1 MSSVLSFLPRLLPED
16 LVAFT
21 QYCFFDPD
29 ASSFR
34 ALELAQLRY
43 DLLHAI
49 LSVLANTDVPELTL
63 FSRLQD
69 AVAVTLTLHTDFFE
83 THVAEPLEE
92 QVAAAFAQGMA
103 LSQIEAAVRLLQRS
117 YGTTTEDV
125 MIQLTLR
132 FVEETLKEAVKESVK
147 EEENKEKEEEEA
159 VKEEENKE
167 NAVVTSAT
175 LVASLLSEE
184 KEETSTRRLTAGII
198 ALLEKFAASPNQPRI
213 VKELLYVC
221 VSNQTHSDFAFALLR
236 LLLPSNAPSLE
247 ELVADLVHTI
257 AVATPE
263 SIHASVRA
271 VESALEFMGSPS
283 VYHALLL
290 SPSVASVLPWCDAD
304 AGVVSCVA
312 HGRLYDN
319 IALASVGGVMG
330 CEK

>member
-49 LSVLANTDVPELTL
+49 LSALANTDVPELTL

-147 EEENKEKEEEEA
+147 EEENKE
-159 VKEEENKE
+159 

-184 KEETSTRRLTAGII
+184 KEETSTRHLTAGII
-198 ALLEKFAASPNQPRI
+198 ALLEKFATSPNQPRI

>member
-1 MSSVLSFLPRLLPED
+1 M
-16 LVAFT
+16 
-21 QYCFFDPD
+21 
-29 ASSFR
+29 
-34 ALELAQLRY
+34 
-43 DLLHAI
+43 
-49 LSVLANTDVPELTL
+49 
-63 FSRLQD
+63 
-69 AVAVTLTLHTDFFE
+69 
-83 THVAEPLEE
+83 
-92 QVAAAFAQGMA
+92 
-103 LSQIEAAVRLLQRS
+103 
-117 YGTTTEDV
+117 
-125 MIQLTLR
+125 
-132 FVEETLKEAVKESVK
+132 
-147 EEENKEKEEEEA
+147 
-159 VKEEENKE
+159 KEEENKE

-198 ALLEKFAASPNQPRI
+198 ALLEKFATSPNQPRI

>member
-49 LSVLANTDVPELTL
+49 LSALANTDVPELTL

-132 FVEETLKEAVKESVK
+132 FVEETLKEAVK
-147 EEENKEKEEEEA
+147 EA

-247 ELVADLVHTI
+247 ELVAELVQSI
-257 AVATPE
+257 AVATSE

-283 VYHALLL
+283 VYHALLP

>member
-1 MSSVLSFLPRLLPED
+1 M
-16 LVAFT
+16 VAFT

-49 LSVLANTDVPELTL
+49 LSALANTDVPELTL

-92 QVAAAFAQGMA
+92 QVSAAFAQGMA

-132 FVEETLKEAVKESVK
+132 FVEETL
-147 EEENKEKEEEEA
+147 EEA
-159 VKEEENKE
+159 VKEEEEEEKEEKEKKE

-175 LVASLLSEE
+175 LIASLLSEE

-213 VKELLYVC
+213 VKELLYIC

-247 ELVADLVHTI
+247 ELVAELVQSI
-257 AVATPE
+257 AVATSE

-283 VYHALLL
+283 VYHALLP

>member
-49 LSVLANTDVPELTL
+49 LSALANTDVPELTL

-83 THVAEPLEE
+83 TRVAEPLEE

-132 FVEETLKEAVKESVK
+132 FVEETLKEAVKE
-147 EEENKEKEEEEA
+147 A

-198 ALLEKFAASPNQPRI
+198 ALLEKFATSPNQPRI

>member
-49 LSVLANTDVPELTL
+49 LSALDNTDVPELTL

-198 ALLEKFAASPNQPRI
+198 ALLEKFATSPNQPRI

>member
-1 MSSVLSFLPRLLPED
+1 MSSVLSFLPRLPPGD

-49 LSVLANTDVPELTL
+49 LSALANTDVPELTL

-132 FVEETLKEAVKESVK
+132 FVEETLKEAVKE
-147 EEENKEKEEEEA
+147 A

-198 ALLEKFAASPNQPRI
+198 ALLEKFATSPNQPRI

>member
-1 MSSVLSFLPRLLPED
+1 M
-16 LVAFT
+16 
-21 QYCFFDPD
+21 
-29 ASSFR
+29 
-34 ALELAQLRY
+34 
-43 DLLHAI
+43 
-49 LSVLANTDVPELTL
+49 
-63 FSRLQD
+63 
-69 AVAVTLTLHTDFFE
+69 
-83 THVAEPLEE
+83 
-92 QVAAAFAQGMA
+92 AAAFAQGMA

-147 EEENKEKEEEEA
+147 EEENKE
-159 VKEEENKE
+159 

-198 ALLEKFAASPNQPRI
+198 ALLEKFATSPNQPRI

>member
-1 MSSVLSFLPRLLPED
+1 M
-16 LVAFT
+16 VAFT

-49 LSVLANTDVPELTL
+49 LSALANTDVLELTL

-132 FVEETLKEAVKESVK
+132 FVEETLKEAVKE
-147 EEENKEKEEEEA
+147 EENKEKEKEEA
-159 VKEEENKE
+159 VKEKEKKE

-175 LVASLLSEE
+175 LIASLLSEE

-198 ALLEKFAASPNQPRI
+198 ALLEKFATSPNQPRI
-213 VKELLYVC
+213 VKELLYIC

-247 ELVADLVHTI
+247 ELVADLVQSI

-283 VYHALLL
+283 VYHALLP

>member
-1 MSSVLSFLPRLLPED
+1 
-16 LVAFT
+16 
-21 QYCFFDPD
+21 
-29 ASSFR
+29 
-34 ALELAQLRY
+34 
-43 DLLHAI
+43 
-49 LSVLANTDVPELTL
+49 
-63 FSRLQD
+63 
-69 AVAVTLTLHTDFFE
+69 
-83 THVAEPLEE
+83 
-92 QVAAAFAQGMA
+92 
-103 LSQIEAAVRLLQRS
+103 
-117 YGTTTEDV
+117 

-132 FVEETLKEAVKESVK
+132 FVEETLKEAVKEAVK

-198 ALLEKFAASPNQPRI
+198 ALLEKFATSPNQPRI

>member
-1 MSSVLSFLPRLLPED
+1 M
-16 LVAFT
+16 VAFT

-132 FVEETLKEAVKESVK
+132 FVEETLKEAVKES
-147 EEENKEKEEEEA
+147 

>member
-49 LSVLANTDVPELTL
+49 LSALANTDVPELTL

-132 FVEETLKEAVKESVK
+132 FVEETLEEAVK
-147 EEENKEKEEEEA
+147 EEENKEKEEEKE
-159 VKEEENKE
+159 KEEKEKKE

-247 ELVADLVHTI
+247 ELVADLVQSI
-257 AVATPE
+257 AVATSE

-283 VYHALLL
+283 VYHALLP

>member
-49 LSVLANTDVPELTL
+49 LSALANTDVSELTL

-132 FVEETLKEAVKESVK
+132 FVEETLEEATLKEKK
-147 EEENKEKEEEEA
+147 KEEEEEE
-159 VKEEENKE
+159 KEEKEKKE

-184 KEETSTRRLTAGII
+184 KEETSTRRFTAGII

-213 VKELLYVC
+213 VKELLYIC

-247 ELVADLVHTI
+247 ELVAELVQSI

-283 VYHALLL
+283 VYHALLP

>member
-49 LSVLANTDVPELTL
+49 LSAVANTDVPELTL

-132 FVEETLKEAVKESVK
+132 FVEETLKEAVKE
-147 EEENKEKEEEEA
+147 A

-198 ALLEKFAASPNQPRI
+198 ALLEKFATSPNQPRI

>member
-1 MSSVLSFLPRLLPED
+1 M
-16 LVAFT
+16 
-21 QYCFFDPD
+21 
-29 ASSFR
+29 
-34 ALELAQLRY
+34 RY

-49 LSVLANTDVPELTL
+49 LSALANTDVSELTL

-132 FVEETLKEAVKESVK
+132 FVEETL
-147 EEENKEKEEEEA
+147 EEA
-159 VKEEENKE
+159 VKEEEEEEKEEKEKKE

-213 VKELLYVC
+213 VKELLYIC

-247 ELVADLVHTI
+247 ELVAELVQSI
-257 AVATPE
+257 AVATSE

-283 VYHALLL
+283 VYHALLP

>member
-1 MSSVLSFLPRLLPED
+1 MSSVLSFLPRLLSED

-49 LSVLANTDVPELTL
+49 LSALANTDVPELTL

-92 QVAAAFAQGMA
+92 QVSAAFAQGMA

-132 FVEETLKEAVKESVK
+132 FVEETLEEAVK
-147 EEENKEKEEEEA
+147 EEENKEKEEEKE
-159 VKEEENKE
+159 KEEKEKKE

-247 ELVADLVHTI
+247 ELVAELVQSI
-257 AVATPE
+257 AVATSE

-283 VYHALLL
+283 VYHALLP

>member
-1 MSSVLSFLPRLLPED
+1 MSSVLSFLPRLHPED

-49 LSVLANTDVPELTL
+49 LSALANTDVPELTL

-92 QVAAAFAQGMA
+92 QVSAAFAQGMA

-132 FVEETLKEAVKESVK
+132 FVEETL
-147 EEENKEKEEEEA
+147 EEA

-167 NAVVTSAT
+167 K
-175 LVASLLSEE
+175 SEE
-184 KEETSTRRLTAGII
+184 KVRQARGVSPRESSHCWRSSRRRPTSLALSKNFSTCAFQTKLTPISRSRFFASSFPPTPRLS
-198 ALLEKFAASPNQPRI
+198 KNSSPSWF
-213 VKELLYVC
+213 K
-221 VSNQTHSDFAFALLR
+221 A
-236 LLLPSNAPSLE
+236 LPSQRP
-247 ELVADLVHTI
+247 
-257 AVATPE
+257 
-263 SIHASVRA
+263 
-271 VESALEFMGSPS
+271 SPS
-283 VYHALLL
+283 TPPFERWRVL
-290 SPSVASVLPWCDAD
+290 SNSWDPPPCTTPSYPRRQWRRCCRGATLTRVW
-304 AGVVSCVA
+304 
-312 HGRLYDN
+312 
-319 IALASVGGVMG
+319 
-330 CEK
+330 

>member
-1 MSSVLSFLPRLLPED
+1 M
-16 LVAFT
+16 VAFT

-49 LSVLANTDVPELTL
+49 LSALANTDVPELTL

-132 FVEETLKEAVKESVK
+132 FVEETLEEAVK
-147 EEENKEKEEEEA
+147 EEENKEKE
-159 VKEEENKE
+159 KEEETEEKQKKE

-198 ALLEKFAASPNQPRI
+198 ALLEKFATSPNQPRI
-213 VKELLYVC
+213 VKELLYIC

-283 VYHALLL
+283 VYHALLP

>member
-1 MSSVLSFLPRLLPED
+1 M
-16 LVAFT
+16 VAFT

-34 ALELAQLRY
+34 ALELAQLRS

-49 LSVLANTDVPELTL
+49 LSALANTDVPELTL

-132 FVEETLKEAVKESVK
+132 FVEETLKEAVKE
-147 EEENKEKEEEEA
+147 EEEKEE
-159 VKEEENKE
+159 KEKKE

-247 ELVADLVHTI
+247 ELVADLVQSI
-257 AVATPE
+257 AVATSE

-283 VYHALLL
+283 VYHALLP

>member
-1 MSSVLSFLPRLLPED
+1 M
-16 LVAFT
+16 VAFT

-49 LSVLANTDVPELTL
+49 LSALANTDVPELTL

-132 FVEETLKEAVKESVK
+132 FVEETLKEAVKGEENKEK
-147 EEENKEKEEEEA
+147 EEENKEKEKEEA

-247 ELVADLVHTI
+247 ELVAELVQSI
-257 AVATPE
+257 AVATSE

-283 VYHALLL
+283 VYHALLP

>member
-49 LSVLANTDVPELTL
+49 LSALANTDVPELTL

-132 FVEETLKEAVKESVK
+132 FVEETLKEAVKE
-147 EEENKEKEEEEA
+147 A

-198 ALLEKFAASPNQPRI
+198 ALLEKFATSPNQPRI

>member
-92 QVAAAFAQGMA
+92 QVSAAFAQGMA

-132 FVEETLKEAVKESVK
+132 FVEETLKEAVKE
-147 EEENKEKEEEEA
+147 EEEKEE
-159 VKEEENKE
+159 KEKKE

-213 VKELLYVC
+213 VKELLYIC

-247 ELVADLVHTI
+247 ELVAELVQSI
-257 AVATPE
+257 AVATSE

-283 VYHALLL
+283 VYHALLP

-312 HGRLYDN
+312 HGRLHDN

>member
-1 MSSVLSFLPRLLPED
+1 M
-16 LVAFT
+16 VAFT

-49 LSVLANTDVPELTL
+49 LSALANTDVLELTL

-132 FVEETLKEAVKESVK
+132 FVEETLEEATLKEKK
-147 EEENKEKEEEEA
+147 KEEEEEE
-159 VKEEENKE
+159 KEEKEKKE

-213 VKELLYVC
+213 VKELLYIC

-247 ELVADLVHTI
+247 ELVAELVQSI
-257 AVATPE
+257 AVATSE
-263 SIHASVRA
+263 SIHASIRA
-271 VESALEFMGSPS
+271 VESVLEFLGSPS
-283 VYHALLL
+283 VYHALLP

>member
-1 MSSVLSFLPRLLPED
+1 M
-16 LVAFT
+16 VAFT

-49 LSVLANTDVPELTL
+49 LSALANTDVSELTL

-132 FVEETLKEAVKESVK
+132 FVEETLEEATLKEK
-147 EEENKEKEEEEA
+147 KEEEE
-159 VKEEENKE
+159 EEEKEKKE

-213 VKELLYVC
+213 VKELLYIC

-247 ELVADLVHTI
+247 ELVAELVQSI
-257 AVATPE
+257 AVATSE

-283 VYHALLL
+283 VYHALLP

>member
-1 MSSVLSFLPRLLPED
+1 M
-16 LVAFT
+16 VAFT

-49 LSVLANTDVPELTL
+49 LSALANTDVPELTL

-147 EEENKEKEEEEA
+147 EEENKE
-159 VKEEENKE
+159 

-175 LVASLLSEE
+175 LVASLLSKE

-198 ALLEKFAASPNQPRI
+198 ALLEKFATSPNQPRI

>member
-49 LSVLANTDVPELTL
+49 LSAVANTDVPELTL

-92 QVAAAFAQGMA
+92 QVAAAFVQGMA

-117 YGTTTEDV
+117 YGTTTEEV

-132 FVEETLKEAVKESVK
+132 FVEETLKEVVKES
-147 EEENKEKEEEEA
+147 

-198 ALLEKFAASPNQPRI
+198 ALLEKFATSPNQPRI

>member
-1 MSSVLSFLPRLLPED
+1 
-16 LVAFT
+16 
-21 QYCFFDPD
+21 
-29 ASSFR
+29 
-34 ALELAQLRY
+34 
-43 DLLHAI
+43 
-49 LSVLANTDVPELTL
+49 
-63 FSRLQD
+63 
-69 AVAVTLTLHTDFFE
+69 
-83 THVAEPLEE
+83 
-92 QVAAAFAQGMA
+92 
-103 LSQIEAAVRLLQRS
+103 
-117 YGTTTEDV
+117 

-132 FVEETLKEAVKESVK
+132 FVEETLEEATLKEK
-147 EEENKEKEEEEA
+147 KEEEE
-159 VKEEENKE
+159 EEEKEKKE

-213 VKELLYVC
+213 VKELLYIC

-247 ELVADLVHTI
+247 ELVAELVQSI
-257 AVATPE
+257 AVATSE

-283 VYHALLL
+283 VYHALLP

>member
-49 LSVLANTDVPELTL
+49 LSALDNTDVPELTL

-147 EEENKEKEEEEA
+147 EEENKE
-159 VKEEENKE
+159 

-198 ALLEKFAASPNQPRI
+198 ALLEKFATSPNQPRI

>member
-1 MSSVLSFLPRLLPED
+1 MSSVLSFLPRLHPED

-49 LSVLANTDVPELTL
+49 LSALANTDVPELTL

-92 QVAAAFAQGMA
+92 QVSAAFAQGMA

-132 FVEETLKEAVKESVK
+132 FVEETLEEAVK
-147 EEENKEKEEEEA
+147 EEENKEKEEEKE
-159 VKEEENKE
+159 KEEKEKKE

-247 ELVADLVHTI
+247 ELVAELVQSI
-257 AVATPE
+257 AVATSE

-283 VYHALLL
+283 VYHALLP

>member
-49 LSVLANTDVPELTL
+49 LSALANTDVPELTL

-147 EEENKEKEEEEA
+147 EEENKE
-159 VKEEENKE
+159 

-198 ALLEKFAASPNQPRI
+198 ALLEKFATSPNQPRI

>member
-1 MSSVLSFLPRLLPED
+1 MSSVLSFLPRLHPED

-49 LSVLANTDVPELTL
+49 LSALANTDVPELTL

-147 EEENKEKEEEEA
+147 EEENKE
-159 VKEEENKE
+159 

-198 ALLEKFAASPNQPRI
+198 ALLEKFATSPNQPRI

-271 VESALEFMGSPS
+271 VESITPS
-283 VYHALLL
+283 YSRRQWRRCCRGATLTRV
-290 SPSVASVLPWCDAD
+290 W
-304 AGVVSCVA
+304 
-312 HGRLYDN
+312 
-319 IALASVGGVMG
+319 
-330 CEK
+330 

>member
-49 LSVLANTDVPELTL
+49 LSALANTDVPELTL

-147 EEENKEKEEEEA
+147 EEENKE
-159 VKEEENKE
+159 

-247 ELVADLVHTI
+247 ELVADLVQSI
-257 AVATPE
+257 AVATSE

-283 VYHALLL
+283 VYHALLP

>member
-49 LSVLANTDVPELTL
+49 LSALANTDVSELTL

-132 FVEETLKEAVKESVK
+132 FVEETLEEAVK
-147 EEENKEKEEEEA
+147 EEENKEKEEEEE
-159 VKEEENKE
+159 KEEKEKKE

-213 VKELLYVC
+213 VKELLYIC

-247 ELVADLVHTI
+247 ELVAELVQSI
-257 AVATPE
+257 AVATSE

-283 VYHALLL
+283 VYHALLP

>member
-49 LSVLANTDVPELTL
+49 LSALVNTDVPELTL

-147 EEENKEKEEEEA
+147 EEENKE
-159 VKEEENKE
+159 

-198 ALLEKFAASPNQPRI
+198 ALLEKFATSPNQPRI

>member
-49 LSVLANTDVPELTL
+49 LSAVANTDVPELTL

-69 AVAVTLTLHTDFFE
+69 AVAATLTLHTDFFE

-147 EEENKEKEEEEA
+147 EEENKE
-159 VKEEENKE
+159 

-198 ALLEKFAASPNQPRI
+198 ALLEKFATSPNQPRI

>member
-49 LSVLANTDVPELTL
+49 LSAVANTDVPELTL

-83 THVAEPLEE
+83 THVVEPLEE

-147 EEENKEKEEEEA
+147 EEENKE
-159 VKEEENKE
+159 

-198 ALLEKFAASPNQPRI
+198 ALLEKFATSPNQPRI

-283 VYHALLL
+283 VYHTLLL

>member
-1 MSSVLSFLPRLLPED
+1 M
-16 LVAFT
+16 
-21 QYCFFDPD
+21 
-29 ASSFR
+29 
-34 ALELAQLRY
+34 
-43 DLLHAI
+43 
-49 LSVLANTDVPELTL
+49 
-63 FSRLQD
+63 
-69 AVAVTLTLHTDFFE
+69 
-83 THVAEPLEE
+83 
-92 QVAAAFAQGMA
+92 
-103 LSQIEAAVRLLQRS
+103 
-117 YGTTTEDV
+117 
-125 MIQLTLR
+125 
-132 FVEETLKEAVKESVK
+132 
-147 EEENKEKEEEEA
+147 
-159 VKEEENKE
+159 
-167 NAVVTSAT
+167 VTSAT

-213 VKELLYVC
+213 VKELLYIC

-247 ELVADLVHTI
+247 ELVAELV
-257 AVATPE
+257 
-263 SIHASVRA
+263 HASVRA

-283 VYHALLL
+283 VYHALLP

>member
-1 MSSVLSFLPRLLPED
+1 MSSVLSFLPRLHPED

-49 LSVLANTDVPELTL
+49 LSALANTDVPELTL

-132 FVEETLKEAVKESVK
+132 FVEETL
-147 EEENKEKEEEEA
+147 EEA

-247 ELVADLVHTI
+247 ELVAELVQSI
-257 AVATPE
+257 AVATSE

>member
-49 LSVLANTDVPELTL
+49 LSALANTDVPELTL

-132 FVEETLKEAVKESVK
+132 FVEETLKEAVKE
-147 EEENKEKEEEEA
+147 A

-198 ALLEKFAASPNQPRI
+198 ALLEKFATSPNRPRI